1 MNMEQLSIQIDNYKI
16 EQQAK
21 IGPAKTY
28 IFLRGGRRIAV
39 VVIRKS
45 FYNQEKQLDFLRT

>member
-45 FYNQEKQLDFLRT
+45 FYNQEKQLDILRT